1 MALLSGMMR
10 ASAMTGDPDYVNGWF
25 HDRQFGRWMLQG
37 PPARRPAADPE
48 AALRDLADLHRRGI
62 VTDDEFER
70 LRARVTR

>member
-25 HDRQFGRWMLQG
+25 RGRQFGRWMMQP

-48 AALRDLADLHRRGI
+48 ETLRDLTELHRRGI
-62 VTDDEFER
+62 VTDEEFEQ
-70 LRARVTR
+70 LRARANL